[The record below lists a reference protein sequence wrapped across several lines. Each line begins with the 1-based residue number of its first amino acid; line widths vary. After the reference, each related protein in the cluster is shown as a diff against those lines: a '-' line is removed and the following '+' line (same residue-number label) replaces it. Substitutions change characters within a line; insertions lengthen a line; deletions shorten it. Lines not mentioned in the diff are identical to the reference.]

1 MATPQYLT
9 GAVFYAAL
17 NVCALLL
24 YDNTLYRVVIGAIF
38 VGWTT
43 GLYCYLTVDAPNPYP
58 VMSSATTPRDSL
70 EERVLFHIIFSILLV
85 VLSYAT
91 SILWA
96 IPIILVVVIAVYLLI
111 TFVPLNLWNWW
122 CDRWCFILLSTI
134 SLVHMVA
141 IMVCTLIPES
151 LSHYTDPIVMC
162 IVTLVV
168 GTTIWWVFTTN
179 ARDARVALDACT
191 ASGAQNM
198 CSLARDLKHHSA
210 LDHSPYIEACGPTT

>member
-43 GLYCYLTVDAPNPYP
+43 GLHCHLTVDVLDPH
-58 VMSSATTPRDSL
+58 RDSL
-70 EERVLFHIIFSILLV
+70 RERVMCHIIFSVLLV
-85 VLSYAT
+85 SLCYAT
-91 SILWA
+91 SILWV
-96 IPIILVVVIAVYLLI
+96 IPIILVVMIAEYLLC
-111 TFVPLNLWNWW
+111 TFAPPNLWTNLTDLWNWW
-122 CDRWCFILLSTI
+122 CDWRCYAMLYMI
-134 SLVHMVA
+134 SLVHMVP
-141 IMVCTLIPES
+141 IMVCQLIPES

-179 ARDARVALDACT
+179 ARNARNARN
-191 ASGAQNM
+191 GGNM
-198 CSLARDLKHHSA
+198 CS
-210 LDHSPYIEACGPTT
+210 Y